1 MLDTAKGN
9 RQDSARQESAAIS
22 DRDLHHSSPRLTTQQ
37 NGLLDHAE
45 ISQPI
50 AKGDRTNPT
59 GSDYSS
65 KESLQSSSGLASAE
79 RSPNESAANTSVQI
93 IDCTNPDELLRY
105 IQEGRVLAV
114 NKRRRNGL
122 VLYKQFHAEF
132 AGPGAAVGGVFDADC
147 KKVIP
152 VGNLSLVAPETHE
165 ERQEAYLIRRQWIR
179 LTQQFTDTSEA
190 IQRAK
195 KILNQFETYFDAPT
209 IARIPDESFALMVG
223 VMPNTVRLARRPPA
237 GKVSVK
243 VRG

>member
-1 MLDTAKGN
+1 M
-9 RQDSARQESAAIS
+9 
-22 DRDLHHSSPRLTTQQ
+22 TTQQ
-37 NGLLDHAE
+37 NGLLENAE
-45 ISQPI
+45 VSQPVV
-50 AKGDRTNPT
+50 KGDRLNPAS
-59 GSDYSS
+59 SDYSS
-65 KESLQSSSGLASAE
+65 KESLQSPSISAMAE
-79 RSPNESAANTSVQI
+79 RSSSESAANTPVQI

-105 IQEGRVLAV
+105 IREGRVLAV
-114 NKRRRNGL
+114 NKRKRNGL

-147 KKVIP
+147 QKVIP

-223 VMPNTVRLARRPPA
+223 VMPSTIRLARRPA
-237 GKVSVK
+237 SGKVSLK

>member
-1 MLDTAKGN
+1 
-9 RQDSARQESAAIS
+9 
-22 DRDLHHSSPRLTTQQ
+22 
-37 NGLLDHAE
+37 
-45 ISQPI
+45 
-50 AKGDRTNPT
+50 
-59 GSDYSS
+59 
-65 KESLQSSSGLASAE
+65 
-79 RSPNESAANTSVQI
+79 VQI

-147 KKVIP
+147 QKVIP

-223 VMPNTVRLARRPPA
+223 VMPSTVRLARRPPA